1 MLKIIDAT
9 FLTTAVA
16 PAGYPTDSLPEAAVV
31 GRSNVGKSS
40 MINALAARRKLART
54 SKTPGRT
61 RTLNFFRIELDQDG
75 SRHQVRLVDLPGYG
89 FAKVSKAEHQTWEE
103 MVSTYLHQR
112 DQLRLVIGLVDA
124 EVGATPAD
132 EQMLKYVRAAGR
144 PILLVA
150 TKVDRLSKAKVKPQ
164 LLALSRQL
172 DLPLDRIFA
181 FSATS
186 RTGVD
191 EVWRALLD
199 GIC

>member
-1 MLKIIDAT
+1 
-9 FLTTAVA
+9 
-16 PAGYPTDSLPEAAVV
+16 
-31 GRSNVGKSS
+31 
-40 MINALAARRKLART
+40 
-54 SKTPGRT
+54 
-61 RTLNFFRIELDQDG
+61 
-75 SRHQVRLVDLPGYG
+75 
-89 FAKVSKAEHQTWEE
+89 
-103 MVSTYLHQR
+103 
-112 DQLRLVIGLVDA
+112 LVDA